1 MLYRI
6 IDATEL
12 PSLIRAFMDSYELV
26 APVKH
31 GQGYIFD
38 VIEDPRDVVLDY
50 STTALSPKKYLLPPR
65 ETLFRFDVE
74 SNDVSDFELDISPR
88 VIFGVHPCDI
98 NAINRLD
105 KVYLDARYPD
115 PYYKAR
121 RDATLIV
128 GIGCMPASNCFCERL
143 GADEVS
149 YGYDLFLQDLGDRY
163 WVSISSVA
171 AAEVLEESTHP
182 REATDEDRELFAAAT
197 RRRREAFNR
206 AIPFIQDVAMLMD
219 TYHSDSF
226 WDELGSRCL
235 NCTACASVCP
245 TCMCFDIV
253 DELSVDAKTGER
265 VRTWDSCTSPEF
277 AQVAGGHNFRETARE
292 RVRHRMYHKLNGFK
306 VKHGDMLC
314 VGCGRCVWAC
324 KAQINPVEVLKFFDE
339 KTGQSVVWNDGKPSD
354 TVSSATP
361 LSAFEGEVGFRD
373 A

>member
-6 IDATEL
+6 IDTADL

-38 VIEDPRDVVLDY
+38 VIEDPHDVVLDY
-50 STTALSPKKYLLPPR
+50 PTTTLSPKKYFLPPR
-65 ETLFRFDVE
+65 ETLFKFDVE
-74 SNDVSDFELDISPR
+74 SNDVTDFELDVSPR

-105 KVYLDARYPD
+105 EVFLDSRYPD

-121 RDATLIV
+121 REATLIV
-128 GIGCMPASNCFCERL
+128 GVGCMPSANCFCEHMD
-143 GADEVS
+143 ADEVS
-149 YGYDLFLQDLGDRY
+149 YGYDLFLQNLGDRY

-171 AAEVLEESTHP
+171 AAEILEESTSL

-206 AIPFIQDVAMLMD
+206 DIPFIQDVAMLMD
-219 TYHSDSF
+219 TYHKDPF
-226 WDELGSRCL
+226 WAELGSRCL
-235 NCTACASVCP
+235 NCSACASVCP

-253 DELSVDAKTGER
+253 DELSADAKTGER
-265 VRTWDSCTSPEF
+265 IRTWDSCTNPQF
-277 AQVAGGHNFRETARE
+277 ALVTGGHNFREGGRD
-292 RVRHRMYHKLNGFK
+292 RVRHRMYHKLNGYKF
-306 VKHGDMLC
+306 KHGSMLC

-324 KAQINPVEVLKFFDE
+324 KARINPIEVLRFFDR
-339 KTGQSVVWNDGKPSD
+339 KTGQSVVADEDAPIDS
-354 TVSSATP
+354 VSGATP
-361 LSAFEGEVGFRD
+361 LAVLEGEVPPHAF
-373 A
+373 